1 MQLALTVQYASGT
14 RAGLPHKRSIW
25 RWAQAALAGHDRRR
39 RQVALTVRIVG
50 GRESAALNRRYR
62 GCHRATN
69 VLAFPFAAP
78 PGVATDYLGD
88 VVICASVVRREAR
101 VQGKRERAHWAHMV
115 VHGIMHLQ
123 GYDHASRRQAAIME
137 RRESRILAR
146 LGFPD
151 PYAGA
156 PPHGSQRR

>member
-1 MQLALTVQYASGT
+1 MPLALTVQYALRA
-14 RAGLPHKRSIW
+14 RAGLPHKRSLW
-25 RWAQAALAGHDRRR
+25 RWAQAALEGYDR
-39 RQVALTVRIVG
+39 RQVALTVRIVD

-62 GCHRATN
+62 GRRGATN

-101 VQGKRERAHWAHMV
+101 AQGKPERAHWAHMV
-115 VHGIMHLQ
+115 VHGIMHLR
-123 GYDHASRRQAAIME
+123 GYDHASRRQAAVME
-137 RRESRILAR
+137 SKETRILAR

-156 PPHGSQRR
+156 PPA

>member
-1 MQLALTVQYASGT
+1 MPLDLTVQYAV
-14 RAGLPHKRSIW
+14 RARGGLPHQNSIR
-25 RWAQAALAGHDRRR
+25 RWVRAALSAAATGRDRRR
-39 RQVALTVRIVG
+39 RLALTVRIVD

-62 GCHRATN
+62 GKRGATN

-78 PGVATDYLGD
+78 PGMASDYLGD
-88 VVICASVVRREAR
+88 VVICAPVVRREAR
-101 VQGKRERAHWAHMV
+101 AQGKAERAHWAHMV

-137 RRESRILAR
+137 GMETRILAR

-151 PYAGA
+151 PYAAA
-156 PPHGSQRR
+156 PPA